1 MYDTDFL
8 PDGLIRFNIVI
19 LQRKDDSGWQS
30 AVSSTLMCP
39 QISSELEQQLV
50 QAGFQEIHTCGSTQG
65 EQFSSD
71 SRESQLDFRLGIIII
86 LTGMTSYQF
95 SIFRIM
101 INTDSK

>member
-30 AVSSTLMCP
+30 AVSSTLLRP
-39 QISSELEQQLV
+39 QISSELEQQLIQV
-50 QAGFQEIHTCGSTQG
+50 GFKEIYTCGSTQG

-95 SIFRIM
+95 SIFQIM